1 MKFIIIRCFT
11 GFGKELFQ
19 PDLDRL
25 TEHLEIAMNLLP
37 ILRDVDIHT
46 VVNGPIMYTPD
57 LLPLLGPFNDLPNMW
72 MAVGFGYNVLIYLY
86 FSSCIYQPTSF
97 LKTPEM

>member
-1 MKFIIIRCFT
+1 MSLFL

-25 TEHLEIAMNLLP
+25 TDHLEVAMNLVPL
-37 ILRDVDIHT
+37 LRNVDVHT

-57 LLPLLGPFNDLPNMW
+57 LLPMLGPYYDLPNMW
-72 MAVGFGYNVLIYLY
+72 MAVGFGYNVFYCLA
-86 FSSCIYQPTSF
+86 
-97 LKTPEM
+97 

>member
-1 MKFIIIRCFT
+1 MIS

-25 TEHLEIAMNLLP
+25 TDHLDVAMNLVPVLKN
-37 ILRDVDIHT
+37 VDIHT

-57 LLPLLGPFNDLPNMW
+57 LLPMLGPYYDLPNMW
-72 MAVGFGYNVLIYLY
+72 MAIGFGYNNFHCSNVSYLKY
-86 FSSCIYQPTSF
+86 AFI
-97 LKTPEM
+97 TPFEIHV